1 MQSFPLRVDCVPM
14 ATITTGSNAGVKMAG
29 KAGNRVNVN
38 VTTIGTSSPFATTT
52 PIAGFQ
58 PLSIFNNGDIVEY
71 AITDGTNFEDGWGVV
86 GGGGTTITRNIFDSS
101 NAGGA
106 INLSGSATC
115 IVTLTAQ
122 GAQAILAFQAQR
134 IGGGL

>member
-1 MQSFPLRVDCVPM
+1 
-14 ATITTGSNAGVKMAG
+14 MAG

-38 VTTIGTSSPFATTT
+38 VTTTGTNSPFTTT
-52 PIAGFQ
+52 SAIAGFQ

-71 AITDGTNFEDGWGVV
+71 SILDGTNFEDGWGVV
-86 GGGGTTITRNIFDSS
+86 GGGGSTITRNVFDSS
-101 NAGGA
+101 NAGAA

-115 IVTLTAQ
+115 IATLTAQ

-134 IGGGL
+134 IGGGI